1 MAYTKILVIH
11 NRLDK
16 CVSYVQ
22 NRDKTSLE
30 TAIDYALNR
39 AKTEHSCYESAL
51 NCDLERVYLDM
62 RATKERWGKLERR
75 RRGYHIIQ
83 SFAPGEA
90 TPEEAHAIG
99 MELAG
104 QLLRDYEAVIT
115 THLNRAHLHNHIV
128 FNSVSFV
135 DGRMYRDQLRDYY
148 GGIRAVSDEL
158 CRAHGLSVIEPDKA
172 PEAGGRGQK
181 PPTRR
186 ALIRAD
192 IDAALSRAYTYQSFL
207 DELRRMG
214 YQVKAGP
221 NVSHTAVRPPVGQKF
236 LRLDSLGTGYT
247 EAELK
252 ERLAALRS
260 GEVPPARAAPACPL
274 LTPGCRYRVQ
284 GRLPRR
290 HRPLTGFQA
299 LYYKYLYALKA
310 IHKRQRRPP
319 SRTAFSM
326 REELRRLDRYQKQF
340 LYLHRNRIETAGQ
353 LAMQYDALQAEIDAL
368 TARRAGL
375 YRRRRA
381 NPGDLSLSA
390 EIERITARLK
400 ALRRDLKLCAR
411 IEAEIPTIRAE
422 AERSAAHEKTDQSRF
437 FRRPEPDPRVPAR

>member
-1 MAYTKILVIH
+1 MAYTKLLVIH

-30 TAIDYALNR
+30 AAIGYALNR
-39 AKTEHSCYESAL
+39 DKTEQPCYETAL
-51 NCDLERVYLDM
+51 NCDLARAYLDM

-83 SFAPGEA
+83 SFAPGEV
-90 TPEEAHAIG
+90 TPDVAHASG
-99 MELAG
+99 GELAG
-104 QLLRDYEAVIT
+104 RLLGDYEAVIT

-158 CRAHGLSVIEPDKA
+158 CRARGLSVIEPDRA
-172 PEAGGRGQK
+172 PEAGGRKRQQ
-181 PPTRR
+181 PAIREMV
-186 ALIRAD
+186 RAD
-192 IDAALSRAYTYQSFL
+192 IDAALSRAYTYQSLL

-221 NVSHTAVRPPVGQKF
+221 NVAHTALRPPAGQTF
-236 LRLDSLGTGYT
+236 LRLDSLGAGYT

-252 ERLAALRS
+252 ERLSALRS
-260 GEVPPARAAPACPL
+260 GEAPPARAAPACPL
-274 LTPGCRYRVQ
+274 LTPGRRYRVR

-290 HRPLTGFQA
+290 RRPLTGFQA
-299 LYYKYLYALKA
+299 LYYQYLFALKA
-310 IHKRQRRPP
+310 IHRRQRRPP

-326 REELRRLDRYQKQF
+326 REELRRLERYQKQF
-340 LYLHRNRIETAGQ
+340 LYLHRNRIETADQ

-368 TARRAGL
+368 TARRASL
-375 YRRRRA
+375 YRLRRA
-381 NPGDLSLSA
+381 NPEEVSYSTDIAS
-390 EIERITARLK
+390 ITARLK
-400 ALRRDLKLCAR
+400 CLRRDLKLCAR
-411 IEAEIPTIRAE
+411 IEAEILAIQTE

-437 FRRPEPDPRVPAR
+437 YRRSEPDPRVPAR